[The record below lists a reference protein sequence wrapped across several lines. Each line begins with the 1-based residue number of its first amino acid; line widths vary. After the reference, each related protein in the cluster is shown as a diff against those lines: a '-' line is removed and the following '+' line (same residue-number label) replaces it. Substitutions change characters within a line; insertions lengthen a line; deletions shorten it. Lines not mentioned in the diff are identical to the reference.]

1 MDVGNAA
8 TWGPMAPEQLS
19 EVLQMAAEVADTD
32 PGHDL
37 LTALGVLNKDAL
49 QSAGLPQLYEA
60 ELRQVARVL
69 LTGIPTEGRADSTGG
84 EVAAVNAWLAQNGRV
99 QGHPGTPGKPLAD
112 LFRSAAERIGAS
124 PSDEPKAG
132 A

>member
-8 TWGPMAPEQLS
+8 TWGPMAPKQLS
-19 EVLQMAAEVADTD
+19 AVLRMAAKVADAD

-37 LTALGVLNKDAL
+37 LTALYVLNKDTL
-49 QSAGLPQLYEA
+49 HPAGLPELYEA

-69 LTGIPTEGRADSTGG
+69 LAGIPADGQIGSIGG
-84 EVAAVNAWLAQNGRV
+84 EVAAVNAWLAQHGRV
-99 QGHPGTPGKPLAD
+99 RGQLDGPGNVLAD
-112 LFRSAAERIGAS
+112 LLLRAAEQVEAGR
-124 PSDEPKAG
+124 SDEPKAG